1 MIGSND
7 ELGHSCENNGPGAA
21 EVNQELHKRRHC
33 STGNHIRFGTEFEK
47 TYSLFPNVSHVLGII
62 FCTVKKIDYYGN
74 NFEKYFC
81 ELCFEKFCF

>member
-33 STGNHIRFGTEFEK
+33 STGNHIRFGAEFEK
-47 TYSLFPNVSHVLGII
+47 TYSLFPNVSHVFLDN
-62 FCTVKKIDYYGN
+62 FWYG
-74 NFEKYFC
+74 EKYG
-81 ELCFEKFCF
+81 LLRK